1 MSDVV
6 IRAASAADLRFLED
20 MLVEAANAPDRKGRG
35 RVETLADPAVACY
48 VESWPRATDLGVVAV
63 EEPDRPIGA
72 AWLRL
77 FDDAERAYGFVRPDI
92 PELAIGVVAD
102 QRGRGVGRALLR
114 ACASEARDRGFEH
127 ISLSVGRTNPAAAL
141 YRTEGYQVVKSR
153 ENADTMVLGL
163 LAPRHTAAPRTGR
176 PDVVSRLE

>member
-20 MLVEAANAPDRKGRG
+20 MLVEAASAPDRKGRG

-48 VESWPRATDLGVVAV
+48 VEGWPRATDLGVVAV

-77 FDDAERAYGFVRPDI
+77 FDDAERAYGFVRPDT
-92 PELAIGVVAD
+92 
-102 QRGRGVGRALLR
+102 GVGYWRR
-114 ACASEARDRGFEH
+114 RRSTRPWRRPG
-127 ISLSVGRTNPAAAL
+127 PAARVRL
-141 YRTEGYQVVKSR
+141 RGSR
-153 ENADTMVLGL
+153 
-163 LAPRHTAAPRTGR
+163 PR
-176 PDVVSRLE
+176 L